1 MTPHNCN
8 SNSGVSSTTIPEIWN
23 NEWILLEG
31 KYTRWLPICQIQL
44 ADVFLF
50 VCVHFKT
57 PQSCLTLC
65 NPMDCGF
72 LGSSVHGILQAR
84 MGGLFLF
91 QVCVGMCVC
100 GGVVS

>member
-1 MTPHNCN
+1 MTPHNYN

-50 VCVHFKT
+50 VCVHFKS

-65 NPMDCGF
+65 NPMDCRF
-72 LGSSVHGILQAR
+72 LGSSVHGVLQAR

-91 QVCVGMCVC
+91 QVCVC
-100 GGVVS
+100 GGVWYLEYL